1 MFKMFLK
8 CLNFCTDIF
17 IKKKTGLI
25 RKLRLTS
32 KLMSSTGKQIITISI
47 LPNVSRSK
55 GNQIMKFSQ
64 LIEYNMLN
72 TPLKKSQTKSGRETS
87 LKPF

>member
-8 CLNFCTDIF
+8 YLNFCTDIF

-72 TPLKKSQTKSGRETS
+72 TPLKKSQTKGGRETS

>member
-1 MFKMFLK
+1 
-8 CLNFCTDIF
+8 
-17 IKKKTGLI
+17 
-25 RKLRLTS
+25 
-32 KLMSSTGKQIITISI
+32 MSSTGKQIITISI